1 MEKIKIHD
9 YSKSSGV
16 REMSETNLTLSK
28 IIRPDESTEE
38 VDPVVA
44 AQIIGV
50 KVNTLASWRCTKKEI
65 IPFYKIGSKVRY
77 KISDLIAWKES
88 KRVCR

>member
-1 MEKIKIHD
+1 MLLLVMEKIKIHD

-28 IIRPDESTEE
+28 IIRPYESTEE

-50 KVNTLASWRCTKKEI
+50 KVYSPHFKFRHSSAIDNLKI
-65 IPFYKIGSKVRY
+65 IGQQGT
-77 KISDLIAWKES
+77 
-88 KRVCR
+88 

>member
-1 MEKIKIHD
+1 
-9 YSKSSGV
+9 
-16 REMSETNLTLSK
+16 MSETNLTLGK
-28 IIRPDESTEE
+28 IIKSDENTEE

-65 IPFYKIGSKVRY
+65 IPFLS
-77 KISDLIAWKES
+77 E
-88 KRVCR
+88 

>member
-1 MEKIKIHD
+1 MNEI
-9 YSKSSGV
+9 
-16 REMSETNLTLSK
+16 NFTLSK
-28 IIRPDESTEE
+28 IIKSCENKEEEE

-44 AQIIGV
+44 AHIIGV

-88 KRVCR
+88 KRVS

>member
-1 MEKIKIHD
+1 MM
-9 YSKSSGV
+9 SK
-16 REMSETNLTLSK
+16 TNLTLSK
-28 IIRPDESTEE
+28 IIMSGENTEE

-50 KVNTLASWRCTKKEI
+50 KVNTLASWRCTKKET

-77 KISDLIAWKES
+77 KISDLTAWKES
-88 KRVCR
+88 KRVSQ

>member
-1 MEKIKIHD
+1 
-9 YSKSSGV
+9 
-16 REMSETNLTLSK
+16 MSETNLTLGK
-28 IIRPDESTEE
+28 IIKSDENTEE

-88 KRVCR
+88 KRVSQ

>member
-1 MEKIKIHD
+1 
-9 YSKSSGV
+9 
-16 REMSETNLTLSK
+16 MSEKNLTLSK
-28 IIRPDESTEE
+28 IIKSTENTEE

-50 KVNTLASWRCTKKEI
+50 KINTLASWRCTKKET

-88 KRVCR
+88 KRVS

>member
-1 MEKIKIHD
+1 
-9 YSKSSGV
+9 
-16 REMSETNLTLSK
+16 MSEKNLTLSK
-28 IIRPDESTEE
+28 IIESSENTEE

-50 KVNTLASWRCTKKEI
+50 KINTLASWHCTKKET

-88 KRVCR
+88 KRVS

>member
-1 MEKIKIHD
+1 MSI
-9 YSKSSGV
+9 GV
-16 REMSETNLTLSK
+16 RDMSETNLTLSE
-28 IIRPDESTEE
+28 IIKSGENAEE

-44 AQIIGV
+44 AKIIGV

-65 IPFYKIGSKVRY
+65 IPFYKIGSKIRY

>member
-1 MEKIKIHD
+1 
-9 YSKSSGV
+9 
-16 REMSETNLTLSK
+16 MSETNLTLGK
-28 IIRPDESTEE
+28 IIKSGANTEE
-38 VDPVVA
+38 VDSAMA

>member
-1 MEKIKIHD
+1 MNELNFTLSRII
-9 YSKSSGV
+9 KSS
-16 REMSETNLTLSK
+16 ENK
-28 IIRPDESTEE
+28 EE
-38 VDPVVA
+38 VDPVMA
-44 AQIIGV
+44 AHIIGV
-50 KVNTLASWRCTKKEI
+50 KVNTLASWRCTKNEI